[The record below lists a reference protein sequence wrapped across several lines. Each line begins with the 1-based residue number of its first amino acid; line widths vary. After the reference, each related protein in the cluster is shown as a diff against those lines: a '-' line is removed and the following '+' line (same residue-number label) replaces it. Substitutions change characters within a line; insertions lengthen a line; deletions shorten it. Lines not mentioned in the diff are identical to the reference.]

1 MDLHGIHPIVVTPFT
16 LDGEIDEP
24 SIATLTAFMLAAGV
38 DGLAILGAMGEADK
52 LSGTERETV
61 VRAFRAALPA
71 GKNLV
76 VGTGAP
82 GTDVAIAFSR
92 RAVELGADA
101 LLVAPPPVQND
112 ATLFAYYERVADAVS
127 VPIVLHDFPSSTGIV
142 MTAELIARLANDIPH
157 VDYVKLEDPP
167 TGPKISRIR
176 ELARKTFQ
184 IVGAYGGMFALEEL
198 ERGAIGI
205 MTGFAYPE
213 LLVALYDAHRAG
225 DRAEAERL
233 FFGML
238 PLIRF
243 EFQPKLGISL
253 RKHILKRRGAIATT
267 RVRHPGAEADP
278 ETLRE
283 LERIEAYLEANGVR
297 ARSPAAPF

>member
-16 LDGEIDEP
+16 LDGAIDET
-24 SIATLTAFMLAAGV
+24 SIATLAAFMLAAGV

-52 LSGTERETV
+52 LSGAEREAV
-61 VRAFRAALPA
+61 ISAFRAALPA

-76 VGTGAP
+76 VGTGAA

-112 ATLFAYYERVADAVS
+112 ATLFAYYERVAGAVE
-127 VPIVLHDFPSSTGIV
+127 VPIVLHDYPPATGIV
-142 MTAELIARLANDIPH
+142 MTAELIARLANEIPH
-157 VDYVKLEDPP
+157 IDYVKLEDPP

-176 ELARKTFQ
+176 ELARTDFQ

-213 LLVALYDAHRAG
+213 LLVALYNAYRAG
-225 DRAEAERL
+225 EHAEAERL

-253 RKHILKRRGAIATT
+253 RKHILQRRGAIATT

-278 ETLRE
+278 ATLRE
-283 LERIEAYLEANGVR
+283 LERIEAYLEANGIR
-297 ARSPAAPF
+297 A

>member
-1 MDLHGIHPIVVTPFT
+1 MNLHGIHPIVVTPFT
-16 LDGEIDEP
+16 DDGAIDHAGIA
-24 SIATLTAFMLAAGV
+24 SIAAFSLSAGV
-38 DGLAILGAMGEADK
+38 DGLAILGVMGEADK
-52 LSGTERETV
+52 LSGEEREAV
-61 VRAFRAALPA
+61 IRSFRAALPA

-92 RAVELGADA
+92 RAIELGADA

-112 ATLFAYYERVADAVS
+112 QTLFAYYQRIGAAVS
-127 VPIVLHDFPSSTGIV
+127 KPIVLHDFPTSTGIV
-142 MTAELIARLANDIPH
+142 MTPELIGRLANEVEH

-167 TGPKISRIR
+167 TGPKISRVLQ
-176 ELARKTFQ
+176 LARPDFK
-184 IVGAYGGMFALEEL
+184 VLGAYGGLFALEEL
-198 ERGAIGI
+198 QRGAVGI

-213 LLVALYDAHRAG
+213 LLVQLYRAHVAG
-225 DRAEAERL
+225 ATDEAERL

-253 RKHILKRRGAIATT
+253 RKHILKRRGVITST

-278 ETLRE
+278 QTLRE
-283 LERIEAYLEANGVR
+283 LERIEAYLAKQGLLDL
-297 ARSPAAPF
+297 APATR

>member
-1 MDLHGIHPIVVTPFT
+1 MQLHGIHPIVVTPFS
-16 LDGEIDEP
+16 LDGAVDVA
-24 SIATLTAFMLAAGV
+24 SIATLTAFMHHAGV

-52 LSGTERETV
+52 LSDEERKTV
-61 VRAFRAALPA
+61 IRTYRAALPA
-71 GKNLV
+71 NKHLV
-76 VGTGAP
+76 VGTGAQ

-92 RAVELGADA
+92 TAVELGADA

-112 ATLFAYYERVADAVS
+112 GTLFAYYQRVAGAVD

-142 MTAELIARLANDIPH
+142 MTPELIARLANDVPN

-167 TGPKISRIR
+167 TGPKIARVR
-176 ELARKTFQ
+176 ELARADFHV
-184 IVGAYGGMFALEEL
+184 IGAYGGMFALEEL

-213 LLVALYDAHRAG
+213 LLVALYTAHTIG
-225 DRAEAERL
+225 DRAEAERR
-233 FFGML
+233 FYGML

-243 EFQPKLGISL
+243 EFQPKLGVSL

-283 LERIEAYLEANGVR
+283 LERIEAYLASAGVFIP
-297 ARSPAAPF
+297 RSSLR